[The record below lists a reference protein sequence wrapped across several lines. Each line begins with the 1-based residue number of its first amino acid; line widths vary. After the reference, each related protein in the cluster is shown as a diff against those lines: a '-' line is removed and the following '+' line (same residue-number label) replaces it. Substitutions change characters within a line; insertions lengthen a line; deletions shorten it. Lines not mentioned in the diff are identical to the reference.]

1 MLSDPPPMLQARVH
15 YEGEDGLV
23 PDFYRTMPL
32 KDTEPVGDQLREDLP
47 FWTPPNPVLLDLPPG
62 TGKTSFVYNTLI
74 PEALS
79 RGKNLLLVSNRVALS
94 SQQKRA
100 VMEQLQSPFL
110 KTLTDEGVRQTEDF
124 GPVRVITYHRLP
136 ALLKDQNSAAWRAS
150 LAFVVFDECHFFAAD
165 SLFNAGAEYYLRLA
179 SERFCHAVRIYMT
192 GTSWD
197 ILEPLAEAETTA
209 YYHRHTLYLQWTPPR
224 VCFRYTIPADYSR
237 FRLRWFSELKDLK
250 NPIREQPEERWL
262 IFVARKKQGQTFA
275 RDLGSC
281 AAYLDA
287 DCKGSDLWNRIVR
300 EERFS
305 QQVLVTTPV
314 LDAGINIVDS
324 SLRNVAVI
332 TDNRTALLQM
342 AGRKRMRGDRHFN
355 LWVCN
360 PSLATLAHR
369 YRQYSQWLEWFDR
382 LDKCRSPEQH
392 QALMEQL
399 WREDD
404 PGLRN
409 LFRLSRGKIF
419 PNTLARHV
427 LRRRCFLFECVLRG
441 ETTFKREVELWLGM
455 DPDATGAA
463 AALHNF
469 YMEHGE
475 EPLEETLQ
483 NTLRQL
489 INTCYAEA
497 GYKDPQP
504 TRSDRLQARALTNR
518 LQDVRLPY
526 TICAEEGT
534 WILQK
539 RA

>member
-1 MLSDPPPMLQARVH
+1 
-15 YEGEDGLV
+15 
-23 PDFYRTMPL
+23 
-32 KDTEPVGDQLREDLP
+32 
-47 FWTPPNPVLLDLPPG
+47 
-62 TGKTSFVYNTLI
+62 
-74 PEALS
+74 
-79 RGKNLLLVSNRVALS
+79 
-94 SQQKRA
+94 
-100 VMEQLQSPFL
+100 
-110 KTLTDEGVRQTEDF
+110 
-124 GPVRVITYHRLP
+124 
-136 ALLKDQNSAAWRAS
+136 
-150 LAFVVFDECHFFAAD
+150 
-165 SLFNAGAEYYLRLA
+165 
-179 SERFCHAVRIYMT
+179 
-192 GTSWD
+192 
-197 ILEPLAEAETTA
+197 
-209 YYHRHTLYLQWTPPR
+209 
-224 VCFRYTIPADYSR
+224 
-237 FRLRWFSELKDLK
+237 
-250 NPIREQPEERWL
+250 
-262 IFVARKKQGQTFA
+262 
-275 RDLGSC
+275 
-281 AAYLDA
+281 
-287 DCKGSDLWNRIVR
+287 
-300 EERFS
+300 
-305 QQVLVTTPV
+305 
-314 LDAGINIVDS
+314 
-324 SLRNVAVI
+324 
-332 TDNRTALLQM
+332 
-342 AGRKRMRGDRHFN
+342 
-355 LWVCN
+355 
-360 PSLATLAHR
+360 
-369 YRQYSQWLEWFDR
+369 
-382 LDKCRSPEQH
+382 
-392 QALMEQL
+392 MEQL

>member
-1 MLSDPPPMLQARVH
+1 MLSKQPKTLQVRVR
-15 YEGEDGLV
+15 YEGEDGRV
-23 PDFYRTMPL
+23 PEFYRTMPL
-32 KDTEPVGDQLREDLP
+32 KDTEPVGDQLRRELP

-74 PEALS
+74 PEALA

-124 GPVRVITYHRLP
+124 GPVRVVTYHRLP
-136 ALLKDQNSAAWRAS
+136 ALLKDQNSAAWRAN
-150 LAFVVFDECHFFAAD
+150 LAFVIFDEAHFFAAD

-197 ILEPLAEAETTA
+197 ILEPLAEAEIT

-224 VCFRYTIPADYSR
+224 AFFRYTIPADYSR
-237 FRLRWFSELKDLK
+237 FRLRWFSKLDDLED
-250 NPIREQPEERWL
+250 PIREQPEERWL
-262 IFVARKKQGQTFA
+262 IFADSKKQGKTFA
-275 RDLGSC
+275 QDLGSYV
-281 AAYLDA
+281 AYLDA
-287 DCKGSDLWNRIVR
+287 DSKGSDTWNRIVR

-382 LDKCRSPEQH
+382 LDKCRSPEQY

-404 PGLRN
+404 PELRN

-427 LRRRCFLFECVLRG
+427 LRRRQFLFGQILRG
-441 ETTFKREVELWLGM
+441 ETTFKREAELWLGM

-483 NTLRQL
+483 DQLRQL

-497 GYKDPQP
+497 GHKDPQP

-518 LQDVRLPY
+518 LQEIGLPY
-526 TICAEEGT
+526 MICAENGA

-539 RA
+539 CA